1 MAHTDDCPCQTGP
14 QSPENISQFWHIVK
28 TIHGRQYYSPQRTF
42 FSSGT
47 YWRLPMPDRT
57 TVLRAHMFYSSAPS
71 SEKQECSKHG
81 PAEQLCKNSCRTTQR
96 TLILKTTT
104 FTQTTGLTSWGKTMT
119 ECTRRKITRTPFVR
133 QPDWCQHGLGS
144 PALEIRNAR
153 FLLMVVVI
161 WNWLR

>member
-14 QSPENISQFWHIVK
+14 QSPENISHFWHIVK
-28 TIHGRQYYSPQRTF
+28 TTHRTTVF
-42 FSSGT
+42 REHLLVLAHT
-47 YWRLPMPDRT
+47 NAMPDRT

-71 SEKQECSKHG
+71 LEKQECSKHG
-81 PAEQLCKNSCRTTQR
+81 PAEQLCKNGCRTTQK
-96 TLILKTTT
+96 TLILKTTI
-104 FTQTTGLTSWGKTMT
+104 FTQTTGLTSWGKTST
-119 ECTRRKITRTPFVR
+119 ECTRIKITRTPFVR

>member
-81 PAEQLCKNSCRTTQR
+81 PAEQLCKNSC